1 MAEEVV
7 FSAEG
12 AASINEADASPKPA
26 FEDMEQKLLA
36 LGMSEED
43 MRDMVVSYCK
53 ERSENPMS
61 KEEAYKLAFRCVV
74 AQWVTRLV
82 RFGGYTYQ
90 EIPAVF
96 GEFGE
101 GLARNTT
108 GTLPTPRETAISSL
122 SSLYYSLR
130 VRGVSDEEL
139 LAATRSLA
147 KNALEVEEDAHE
159 GMKGVSG
166 VGAAQALADNLGSIR
181 KYGIANEDL
190 ESVGQ
195 EFWKQVHEGDQSAQ
209 YAWKKAFFGVLIQWM
224 YRLSLEAGLKEQLNE
239 VMAETVAKLQ
249 TEAGRDVQDI
259 AREALDTYYAYMTVS
274 GYSDKD
280 IQAQLEGLL
289 A

>member
-1 MAEEVV
+1 MAEEAV

-26 FEDMEQKLLA
+26 FEDMKSRLNA
-36 LGMSEED
+36 LGMSDED
-43 MRDMVVSYCK
+43 VRSMVMAYCK
-53 ERSENPMS
+53 ERSESPMS
-61 KEEAYKLAFRCVV
+61 TEDAYKLAFRCVV
-74 AQWVTRLV
+74 AQWVARLV
-82 RFGGYTYQ
+82 RFGGYTYA
-90 EIPAVF
+90 EMLAVF

-139 LAATRSLA
+139 LAATRQLA
-147 KNALEVEEDAHE
+147 KNALEADVDAHE

-181 KYGIANEDL
+181 KYGIADEDL
-190 ESVGQ
+190 EAVGQ
-195 EFWKQVHEGDQSAQ
+195 EFWKQVHEGDQSAKF
-209 YAWKKAFFGVLIQWM
+209 AWKKAFFGVLIQWM

-239 VMAETVAKLQ
+239 VLAETIGKLQ
-249 TEAGRDVQDI
+249 AEAGRTTDDI
-259 AREALDTYYAYMTVS
+259 AHEALDTFYAYMTVS
-274 GYSDKD
+274 GYSAED
-280 IQAQLEGLL
+280 IQL
-289 A
+289 AVADILA